1 MVRACANPGPGVA
14 SATTMTVHLRP
25 RGISNSGGPRG
36 PASRRASHY
45 LWIQAKGMGGA
56 SVTLGAQQAAIAG
69 FRTVLLRRLATIATM
84 STAAI

>member
-1 MVRACANPGPGVA
+1 
-14 SATTMTVHLRP
+14 
-25 RGISNSGGPRG
+25 
-36 PASRRASHY
+36 
-45 LWIQAKGMGGA
+45 MGGA